1 MNYVAKIRIVPYL
14 GKYERVMVN
23 VVDHVS
29 KKIVTVKKKIKSI
42 LVSHTL
48 TMYTTN
54 TLLNC

>member
-1 MNYVAKIRIVPYL
+1 MNYVAKIRIALYV
-14 GKYERVMVN
+14 GKYESVMVN

-29 KKIVTVKKKIKSI
+29 KKIVTVKKIKSI

-54 TLLNC
+54 RLLNC